1 MDRAAM
7 DMTDFSMV
15 MIGLG
20 MDEHQR

>member
-7 DMTDFSMV
+7 DMTGFSMV

-20 MDEHQR
+20 MDVHQR